1 MPPLMPRPAI
11 LQDAPAL
18 RTRTPPDV
26 KWLLNE
32 RAALAGE
39 VSKADVT
46 QSGLRAKQA
55 RLERQLAKVQF
66 LMERSLCA
74 QSRAQAS
81 MGALD
86 ATMALAHS
94 RVEPTAGGVVDA
106 WAGKYGKRGGL
117 GGFIAQSLR
126 ETAPEPLTTTV
137 LMNLAAQHFGITF
150 PLAKDRRSFN
160 KSVSS
165 SLFWLLKRGLVEPLH
180 DRREGS
186 HGVWRWKVQ
195 TPTLDALRLRGQ
207 SEGTRLALSRHQ
219 VQGISQQGAEGSD
232 ATQLGAG

>member
-1 MPPLMPRPAI
+1 MPRPLTEI
-11 LQDAPAL
+11 LRDPQEAPEPVQ

-39 VSKADVT
+39 VSKAEKT
-46 QSGLRAKQA
+46 QAGLRAKQA

-81 MGALD
+81 MNALD
-86 ATMALAHS
+86 VTMALVHS
-94 RVEPTAGGVVDA
+94 RLEPTAGGIVDA

-117 GGFIAQSLR
+117 GEFIAQSLR
-126 ETAPEPLTTTV
+126 NSAPAPLTTTV
-137 LMNLAAQHFGITF
+137 LMNLAAQNFGITF

-180 DRREGS
+180 NRQEGA

-207 SEGTRLALSRHQ
+207 AMAEDLTVSRQEGT
-219 VQGISQQGAEGSD
+219 
-232 ATQLGAG
+232 